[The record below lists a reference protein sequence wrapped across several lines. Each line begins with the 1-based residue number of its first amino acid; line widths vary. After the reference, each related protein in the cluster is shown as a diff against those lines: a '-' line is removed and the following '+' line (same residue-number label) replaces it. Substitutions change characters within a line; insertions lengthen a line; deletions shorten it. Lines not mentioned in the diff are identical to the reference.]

1 MMTYKFNS
9 ESHHGEKKIV
19 TFDRHFAKLQPS
31 ALSSAITFKS

>member
-9 ESHHGEKKIV
+9 ESHHGEKIV